1 MLHHE
6 ELIKHQSKI
15 LSSDVRFDVSFRLT
29 KIIDCKTKDYANKIC
44 DKLHRLKNAKFNN
57 ILIPKFDYSL
67 EGVILTQ
74 EIEYIKGRKCGMTV
88 KKYRDKIYKD
98 LVEGDSDWTFD
109 DFNFN
114 NFIVVERLNKIYA
127 IDFQSFNFLPSKEE
141 RKKLWDYNVRM
152 NDTIYEYITRELPF
166 RKKHDKHSN

>member
-1 MLHHE
+1 MINYKSR
-6 ELIKHQSKI
+6 LIPSLDK
-15 LSSDVRFDVSFRLT
+15 FDISFRLT
-29 KIIDCKTKDYANKIC
+29 KIIDCKTEEYAEMIV
-44 DKLHRLKNAKFNN
+44 DKLSRLKNAKFDN
-57 ILIPKFDYSL
+57 ILIPEFDYSL

-98 LVEGDSDWTFD
+98 LVEGESDWTFN

-127 IDFQSFNFLPSKEE
+127 VDFQSYNFTPSREE
-141 RKKLWDYNVRM
+141 RQKLWDNNVRM
-152 NDTIYEYITRELPF
+152 NNIIYEYITRELPF
-166 RKKHDKHSN
+166 RKKYDKHSN